1 MSTTP
6 TAIAAEQENLL
17 QRMKGTCGAVFF
29 LLIQRSPRLVR
40 LYRNERSWTLF
51 RVAMGCFG
59 AALVILPLSLWH
71 GYFTAVA
78 GLVLFVVSILLPPA
92 ELESATDRKARE
104 LGAQTVVSGGE
115 YRPSTSGAANA
126 GAANAPGMVA
136 QLFISPVQTWA
147 LAKNFEPLVVIT
159 TGEISSLDVEPW
171 EDCWLLRVH
180 WNDRKAEFLYKGI
193 FAERFARLAE
203 ESLRQANL
211 ATQPKADKGRAARA

>member
-6 TAIAAEQENLL
+6 TVIAAEQENLL
-17 QRMKGTCGAVFF
+17 QRVKGAFGAGFF
-29 LLIQRSPRLVR
+29 LLIQQSPRLVR
-40 LYRNERSWTLF
+40 LHRNEQLWALF
-51 RVAMGCFG
+51 RVALGCFG

-71 GYFTAVA
+71 GYITAVA
-78 GLVLFVVSILLPPA
+78 GLGLFMVSILLPPA

-115 YRPSTSGAANA
+115 YRLTNSGEAD
-126 GAANAPGMVA
+126 APGTAA
-136 QLFISPVQTWA
+136 QLFISPSQTWA

-171 EDCWLLRVH
+171 EDRWMLRVRWSEH
-180 WNDRKAEFLYKGI
+180 KAEFVYKGI

-211 ATQPKADKGRAARA
+211 STQPKPDKSRAARA